1 MKGIIVRLAYEEFA
15 KDHKGEK
22 LTAKEIN
29 DGVKELLTAAINMCV
44 SDFAEPET
52 TFPRSRKNKTL
63 FERIEKGV
71 YIVK

>member
-1 MKGIIVRLAYEEFA
+1 MKSSILRLAYEEFA
-15 KDHKGEK
+15 KDHKGER

-29 DGVKELLTAAINMCV
+29 DGVKELLTSAINMCV
-44 SDFAEPET
+44 SDFSKPET
-52 TFPRSRKNKTL
+52 DFPRSKYNKEL